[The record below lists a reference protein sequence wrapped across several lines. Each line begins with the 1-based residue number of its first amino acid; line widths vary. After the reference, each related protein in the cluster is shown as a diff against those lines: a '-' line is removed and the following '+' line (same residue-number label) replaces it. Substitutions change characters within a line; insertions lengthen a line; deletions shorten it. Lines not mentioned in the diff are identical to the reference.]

1 MKRLALGLLVLVGAM
16 FSTTLLWGQEYGAV
30 LDDTEQQA
38 MSETFQYALEN
49 NRTNEA
55 SAWVNPDTEH
65 TGSVVPVRTYQ
76 NAAGQYCREFV
87 TTIIVGGVEE
97 PAYGT
102 ACRQPDG
109 AWVIVPTDLAPEQQ
123 VHVERVVERQY
134 VYPYAYRYWYADYPY
149 YYYPDAWFY
158 PSRIFF
164 SFNIVHFSRTPHF
177 KHSRVYFPH
186 SHVVHRFPGRKDFH
200 RKSHDGIIRSHRG
213 GVSAGY
219 GDSRLRKDVRRSS
232 DDRVF
237 RGSGSRSGAQR
248 FQGRPESFRRT
259 DQRAL
264 QSGGRSQDIQGRRDL
279 RNARP
284 ERTLR
289 GTERRSHSQR
299 LEGRFERPERV
310 ERKGL
315 HSERNIR
322 RDFSTRPE
330 VRDRH
335 REFRGTRDYR
345 GRSDFQRERS
355 FDRGSRSSGDRS
367 YRGGRQGR

>member
-1 MKRLALGLLVLVGAM
+1 MKRLALGLLVIVGAM
-16 FSTTLLWGQEYGAV
+16 FSITPLWGQEYGAV

-38 MSETFQYALEN
+38 MSETFQYALEY

-76 NAAGQYCREFV
+76 NASGHYCREFV
-87 TTIIVGGVEE
+87 TTIIIGGVEE

-109 AWVIVPTDLAPEQQ
+109 AWLIVPTDVAPEQQ
-123 VHVERVVERQY
+123 VRVERVVERQY

-186 SHVVHRFPGRKDFH
+186 THVVHRFPGTKDFH
-200 RKSHDGIIRSHRG
+200 RKSHDGTHRTHRG
-213 GVSAGY
+213 GVSSGY
-219 GDSRLRKDVRRSS
+219 GDSRLRKDFRRSS

-237 RGSGSRSGAQR
+237 RGSSASRSGAQR
-248 FQGRPESFRRT
+248 FQGRPESFRQT
-259 DQRAL
+259 DQRAV
-264 QSGGRSQDIQGRRDL
+264 QSGGRAQDVQGRRDL
-279 RNARP
+279 RNSRPDQMHRGAENRWSNQRVERRP
-284 ERTLR
+284 ERSGSVEHR
-289 GTERRSHSQR
+289 GIHPDRS
-299 LEGRFERPERV
+299 G
-310 ERKGL
+310 
-315 HSERNIR
+315 R

-330 VRDRH
+330 VREGRRD
-335 REFRGTRDYR
+335 FGGARDYR
-345 GRSDFQRERS
+345 GYHRDRS
-355 FDRGSRSSGDRS
+355 FDRGPRSYGDRS
-367 YRGGRQGR
+367 NRGGRQGR